1 MTDAGVTLR
10 DLVVKALGIAR
21 KTHRVLS
28 RAPERIELA

>member
-10 DLVVKALGIAR
+10 DLVVKARGIAR

-28 RAPERIELA
+28 LGHLNA